1 MTNIWEIDENAQ
13 EMAEIKGIL
22 PSFLLAIAIK
32 LAS

>member
-1 MTNIWEIDENAQ
+1 MTKIWEIDENAQ
-13 EMAEIKGIL
+13 EMAEIQGIL